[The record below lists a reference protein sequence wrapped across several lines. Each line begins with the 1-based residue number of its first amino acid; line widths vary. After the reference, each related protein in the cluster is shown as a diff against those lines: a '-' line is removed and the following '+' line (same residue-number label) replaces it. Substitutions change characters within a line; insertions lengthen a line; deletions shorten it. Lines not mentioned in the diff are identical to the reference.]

1 MQKVERDY
9 RASEIE
15 EDVRNYWKE
24 IDAYRKAKE
33 RRAQAKTYSFIDGP
47 PYTSGSIHVGTAW
60 NKILKDLYLRYRRMN
75 GYNVWDQPG
84 FDMHG
89 LPIEVR
95 VEQSIGIKHKSEIE
109 SIGVESFIEKCQ
121 KFALEFRDR
130 QTEEFKLLGVWM
142 NWQNP
147 YQTIDRSFISSVWW
161 TISEIYKKGLVM
173 KAHRVLPWC
182 PRCETA
188 LAESE
193 IEYWDETDPSIYV
206 KFTLLESSN
215 TSLIIWT
222 TTPWTIPGNIAAAVH
237 PDQTYAMVEV
247 KTSRD
252 RKEIFI
258 LMRSLVEESLPKM
271 GFPEY
276 KIVGEMVGK
285 ELLGKR
291 YRHPLLEFVPK
302 QRTFQGDYIHAVV
315 TSDTVAK
322 ENTGIVHI
330 APGHGPEDFEIGKEF
345 GLPAFCPV
353 DEEGIFTE
361 DAGER
366 YAGKPVS
373 EAAKFVL
380 DDLQDLGVLVK
391 EDTITHRYGHC
402 WRCKTPIIYRTTE
415 QWFLKIP
422 SIKDDILRSNES
434 VKWYPDWAGSGRQKD
449 WIVNARDWCIS
460 RQRYWGTPIPFW
472 ICSCG
477 EMKIVSGISDLKDA
491 EGYAE
496 GMDLHRPW
504 IDRLTFKCPK
514 CGQTMTRVPDL
525 LDVWID
531 SGACSWASFGYPEK
545 KTEFEKWWPIEWITE
560 GNDQTRGWFY
570 SQLVLGTMIFGR
582 SPFKSVMMHGYA
594 LDSQGRPMSK
604 SEGNAADPIEIV
616 RTNGADAFR
625 LYLIGAAAPWDDV
638 SFRLD
643 GPKEATRFLNI
654 FWNVYKFAT
663 LYMFLDAYDPST
675 DPLENYLS
683 VLKPEDRWILSK
695 LEKLKGEVASYLE
708 SYTPHEAKR
717 ALETFVVDDLSR
729 WYVRLIRDRMWI
741 EGASA
746 EKYSAYA
753 VLYRVLRDCILMLA
767 PFAPFVSEKMY
778 RNLDGTHPTVHM
790 ADWPSSEPKLRDET
804 IESGMQLARE
814 IVEKVANARQAQNL
828 NLRWPLKRIVIK
840 ADTDDVIENLNL
852 FKDIILEQVNAKALI
867 TIPVGEEWEDLILE
881 VVPNPNAIGMVYRQ
895 WSSKIAVLLK
905 SRPAKSIK
913 EGIDKGE
920 YKIGIEGQLV
930 EITPNMVSF
939 STSLP
944 PDVVQVEYSHGI
956 MYVDFEMTE
965 ELEAEGFAREVVRRI
980 QQMRKD
986 MKLDVEEFIDVELLC
1001 KDRLR
1006 GYLESWLSYISKETR
1021 AKNIRFSS
1029 PPKGDYIV
1037 EWSIEDE
1044 QLSIGITNLKMKQM
1058 IGELASI
1065 KGLPLEKAAKL
1076 YDAGFRNIVSLS
1088 MASDSD
1094 ILSISGID
1102 KDDLRKIRETVGS
1115 KAPRIAPQILQQET
1129 VPGSPVTAT
1138 PPAQQRIA
1146 PEEPTKQIT
1155 SVLPEEETGGI
1166 IPAAPKPEPAEVV
1179 RAAVTSP
1186 AVPATEQ
1193 QIAPQAPMPAA
1204 QTTMPP
1210 AEQPRARGK
1219 ESKRMMPDASKL
1231 EKSSTYLVEEEKPEA
1246 SYLLFSSLLQAG
1258 MKGCCVTRN
1267 YPAKIRTKFN
1277 LLNVPLYWLSNVGK
1291 EAAIRPKDL
1300 EKLTVTIEQ
1309 YLSQNDAV
1317 ILLDGLEYLITNN
1330 NFITVLRMIQSLRDQ
1345 VTLHQSILIVAVN
1358 SSTLESHQLNLLER
1372 EFDGIIQG

>member
-1 MQKVERDY
+1 MKKVDYDY

-24 IDAYRKAKE
+24 IDAYKKTKG
-33 RRAQAKTYSFIDGP
+33 RRAQAKPYSFIDGP

-109 SIGVESFIEKCQ
+109 TFGIENFIERCR
-121 KFALEFRDR
+121 KFALEYRDK
-130 QTEEFKLLGVWM
+130 QTEEFKLLGVWLD
-142 NWQNP
+142 WQNP
-147 YQTIDRSFISSVWW
+147 YQTIDRSFMSSVWW
-161 TISEIYKKGLVM
+161 TISEVYKKGLIT
-173 KAHRVLPWC
+173 KAYRVLPWC

-193 IEYWDETDPSIYV
+193 IEYWDESDPSIYV
-206 KFTLLESSN
+206 RFALLESSN
-215 TSLIIWT
+215 VSLIIWT
-222 TTPWTIPGNIAAAVH
+222 TTPWTIPGNVAAAVH
-237 PDQTYAMVEV
+237 PDEEYAFVEV

-252 RKEIFI
+252 RKETFI
-258 LMRSLVEESLPKM
+258 VMKCLVEEALPKM

-276 KIVGEMVGK
+276 KIVGTIVGK

-302 QRTFQGDYIHAVV
+302 QRTFEGKFVHAVV
-315 TSDTVAK
+315 TSDTVAR

-345 GLPAFCPV
+345 ALPVFCPV

-380 DDLQDLGVLVK
+380 DDLQDLGLLVK

-422 SIKDDILRSNES
+422 AIKDEILRSNES
-434 VKWYPDWAGSGRQKD
+434 VKWYPEWAGTGRQKD

-460 RQRYWGTPIPFW
+460 RQRYWGTPLPFW
-472 ICSCG
+472 LCSCG
-477 EMKIVSGISDLKDA
+477 EIKVVSGIDDLKEADGFF
-491 EGYAE
+491 EGI
-496 GMDLHRPW
+496 DLHRPW
-504 IDRLTFKCPK
+504 IDKLTFKCHK
-514 CGQTMTRVPDL
+514 CGKVMTRVPDL

-531 SGACSWASFGYPEK
+531 SGACSWASFGYPMK
-545 KTEFEKWWPIEWITE
+545 KAEFEKWWPIEWITE

-570 SQLVLGTMIFGR
+570 SQLVLGTMVFGR

-604 SEGNAADPIEIV
+604 SEGNIADPIEIV
-616 RTNGADAFR
+616 RANGADSLR
-625 LYLIGAAAPWDDV
+625 LYLIGAVAPWDDV
-638 SFRLD
+638 SFQLD
-643 GPKEATRFLNI
+643 GPKEANRFLNI
-654 FWNVYKFAT
+654 LWNVYKFAT
-663 LYMFLDAYDPST
+663 LYMSIDAYDPKKDS
-675 DPLENYLS
+675 LGNYLS
-683 VLKPEDRWILSK
+683 VLKPEDRWVLSR
-695 LEKLKGEVASYLE
+695 LEKLKTEVASYLDNF
-708 SYTPHEAKR
+708 TPHEAKR
-717 ALETFVVDDLSR
+717 ALEKFIADDVSR

-741 EGASA
+741 EGSSA

-753 VLYRVLRDCILMLA
+753 VLHRVLRDCVLMLA
-767 PFAPFVSEKMY
+767 PFTPHVTEKIY
-778 RNLDGTHPTVHM
+778 QNLDGTYPTVHM
-790 ADWPSSEPKLRDET
+790 ADWPAIDASLRDES
-804 IESGMQLARE
+804 IESGMDLVRE
-814 IVEKVANARQAQNL
+814 IVELVANARQTKDL

-840 ADTDDVIENLNL
+840 ADADDTIEKINL
-852 FKDIILEQVNAKALI
+852 FKDILLEQVNAKALV
-867 TIPVGEEWEDLILE
+867 TVPVGEEWEDLVLE
-881 VVPNPNAIGMVYRQ
+881 VVPNPNAIGVVYRQ

-913 EGIDKGE
+913 EGVEKGE

-939 STSLP
+939 TTSLP
-944 PDVVQVEYSHGI
+944 PDVVQLEFSHGI
-956 MYVDFEMTE
+956 VYVDFEMTD
-965 ELEAEGFAREVVRRI
+965 ELEAEGFARETVRRI

-986 MKLDVEEFIDVELLC
+986 MKLDVEEFVDIEMLC
-1001 KDRLR
+1001 SERLR
-1006 GYLESWLSYISKETR
+1006 RYLEAWLSYISKETR

-1029 PPKGDYIV
+1029 PPKGEYIV
-1037 EWSIEDE
+1037 EWNVEDE
-1044 QLSIGITNLKMKQM
+1044 VLSIGVTNLKMKQM

-1065 KGLPLEKAAKL
+1065 QGLSLEKSIRL
-1076 YDAGFRNIVSLS
+1076 YEAGFRNLASLS
-1088 MASDSD
+1088 MASDAEV
-1094 ILSISGID
+1094 LSIGGID
-1102 KDDLRKIRETVGS
+1102 REDLKKIREAVGS
-1115 KAPRIAPQILQQET
+1115 KAPRIPPQ
-1129 VPGSPVTAT
+1129 PM
-1138 PPAQQRIA
+1138 
-1146 PEEPTKQIT
+1146 PTI
-1155 SVLPEEETGGI
+1155 
-1166 IPAAPKPEPAEVV
+1166 
-1179 RAAVTSP
+1179 
-1186 AVPATEQ
+1186 
-1193 QIAPQAPMPAA
+1193 PMPAA
-1204 QTTMPP
+1204 APVQPEMNHERQIAEAPKVAPAEKPEGEMAAARKAEAPAEIQKSAASVVQPTVPPVPSLAPQPSLETARPIAEPP
-1210 AEQPRARGK
+1210 AHERGSK
-1219 ESKRMMPDASKL
+1219 EIQAEASKL
-1231 EKSSTYLVEEEKPEA
+1231 EKSSTYLVEEDKPET
-1246 SYLLFSSLLQAG
+1246 SYRLFLKLLEGG

-1267 YPAKIRTKFN
+1267 YPAKIRTKFS
-1277 LLNVPLYWLSNVGK
+1277 LGDVPLYWLTNVGK

-1300 EKLTVTIEQ
+1300 EKLAVTIEQ
-1309 YLSQNDAV
+1309 HLSQNGAV

-1358 SSTLESHQLNLLER
+1358 SSTLERHQLNLLER